1 MSAGPYAVTRVT
13 PGLAAQMTLAVVVI
27 ATPILWIVL
36 SSLKAGQDVTAY
48 PPRLIFAPTLANY
61 AELFERHAFFN
72 FGVNSLVVAAGS
84 TLLGLL
90 LGVPMAFA
98 VSYRRLT
105 WPASAVLIARM
116 APGTLFLLPWYV
128 MFASAGL
135 IGRHEIL
142 ILTHCVITMPMIV
155 WIMLPYFDAIPRE
168 LHESATMDGAT
179 PFAIFRHVAL
189 PLVKPGMVV
198 ATILAFV
205 FSWNYF
211 LFALVLSGFRSKT
224 MIVAAFNFV
233 GEGVSAWGALM
244 AASVVIA
251 LPPLLLALIVQRWLI
266 AGLTGGAVKG

>member
-1 MSAGPYAVTRVT
+1 MSAGPYSVTRVT
-13 PGLAAQMTLAVVVI
+13 PGVAAQMVLAVIVI

-36 SSLKAGQDVTAY
+36 SSLKASQDVTAY

-61 AELFERHAFFN
+61 LELFERHDFLS
-72 FGVNSLVVAAGS
+72 FGLNSLIVAAGS

-98 VSYRRLT
+98 VSYKRLT
-105 WPASAVLIARM
+105 WPATAVLIARM
-116 APGTLFLLPWYV
+116 APGTLFLLP
-128 MFASAGL
+128 
-135 IGRHEIL
+135 
-142 ILTHCVITMPMIV
+142 
-155 WIMLPYFDAIPRE
+155 
-168 LHESATMDGAT
+168 ESATMDGAT
-179 PFAIFRHVAL
+179 PFAIFGHVAL

-251 LPPLLLALIVQRWLI
+251 LPPLLLALFVQRWLI

>member
-1 MSAGPYAVTRVT
+1 MSAGPYAVTRAA
-13 PGLAAQMTLAVVVI
+13 PGLSLQIALAVVLI
-27 ATPILWIVL
+27 ATPILWIAL
-36 SSLKAGQDVTAY
+36 SSFKAGPDVTAY
-48 PPRLIFAPTLANY
+48 PPRLFFSPTLANY
-61 AELFERHAFFN
+61 TELWGRHAFLSFAA
-72 FGVNSLVVAAGS
+72 NSLIVAVGS

-98 VSYRRLT
+98 VSYKRLT
-105 WPASAVLIARM
+105 WPATAVLIARM

-168 LHESATMDGAT
+168 LYESGVMDGAT
-179 PFAIFRHVAL
+179 PFRLFSHVAL
-189 PLVKPGMVV
+189 PLAKPGMVV

-211 LFALVLSGFRSKT
+211 LFALVLSGFGSKT

-233 GEGVSAWGALM
+233 GEGVSAWGTLM
-244 AASVVIA
+244 AAAVIIA

>member
-1 MSAGPYAVTRVT
+1 VSAGPYAVTRAGPPT
-13 PGLAAQMTLAVVVI
+13 MAQIALAVALV

-36 SSLKAGQDVTAY
+36 SSFKTGADVTAY
-48 PPRLIFAPTLANY
+48 PPRLLFAPTGANY
-61 AELFERHAFFN
+61 AELFARHSFLAF
-72 FGVNSLVVAAGS
+72 GLNSLVVAAGS

-105 WPASAVLIARM
+105 WPATAVLIARM

-135 IGRHEIL
+135 IGRHEVL

-168 LHESATMDGAT
+168 LHESALMDGAT
-179 PFAIFRHVAL
+179 PTTLFARVAL
-189 PLVKPGMVV
+189 PLVKPGIVV

-211 LFALVLSGFRSKT
+211 LFALVLSGFHSKT

-233 GEGVSAWGALM
+233 GEGVSAWGVLM

-251 LPPLLLALIVQRWLI
+251 LPPLLLALVVQRWLI

>member
-1 MSAGPYAVTRVT
+1 MSAGPYAVTRAS
-13 PGLAAQMTLAVVVI
+13 PGLAVQIVLAAVLIV
-27 ATPILWIVL
+27 TPILWIVL
-36 SSLKAGQDVTAY
+36 SSLKAGPDVTAY
-48 PPRLIFAPTLANY
+48 PPRLVFTPTLANFL
-61 AELFERHAFFN
+61 ELFERHDFLS
-72 FGVNSLVVAAGS
+72 FGLNSLIVAAGS
-84 TLLGLL
+84 TALGLL

-98 VSYRRLT
+98 VSYKRLT
-105 WPASAVLIARM
+105 WPATAVLIARM

-155 WIMLPYFDAIPRE
+155 WIMLPYFDSIPRE

-189 PLVKPGMVV
+189 PLVTPGMVV

-251 LPPLLLALIVQRWLI
+251 LPPLLLALVVQRWLI